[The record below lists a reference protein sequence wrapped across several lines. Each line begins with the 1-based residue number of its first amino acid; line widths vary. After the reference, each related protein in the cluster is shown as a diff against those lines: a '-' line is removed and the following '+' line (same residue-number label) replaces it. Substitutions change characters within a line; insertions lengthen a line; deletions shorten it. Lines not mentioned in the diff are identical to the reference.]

1 MNREEMIE
9 KLVEH
14 DVDNFD
20 IRDLAD
26 LFRYGMVAYED
37 MSDEELKDQ
46 YEFFFED
53 EEDFEPSDDKRFD
66 NADGVVY
73 E

>member
-1 MNREEMIE
+1 MTTTMTREEMID

-20 IRDLAD
+20 MRDLAD

-37 MSDEELKDQ
+37 MSDEELKEQ
-46 YEFFFED
+46 YEFCF
-53 EEDFEPSDDKRFD
+53 EEDDD
-66 NADGVVY
+66 
-73 E
+73 EQ

>member
-1 MNREEMIE
+1 MTTTMTREEMID

-37 MSDEELKDQ
+37 MSDEELKEQ
-46 YEFFFED
+46 YEFCFEENND
-53 EEDFEPSDDKRFD
+53 E
-66 NADGVVY
+66 
-73 E
+73 

>member
-1 MNREEMIE
+1 MTTTTMTREDMID

-20 IRDLAD
+20 MRDLAN

-37 MSDEELKDQ
+37 MSDEELKEQ
-46 YEFFFED
+46 YEFCFEED
-53 EEDFEPSDDKRFD
+53 EEDDE
-66 NADGVVY
+66 
-73 E
+73 

>member
-1 MNREEMIE
+1 MSTTTTMTREEMID

-20 IRDLAD
+20 MRDLAD
-26 LFRYGMVAYED
+26 LFRYGRTGYED

-46 YEFFFED
+46 YEFFIEED
-53 EEDFEPSDDKRFD
+53 EEDDE
-66 NADGVVY
+66 
-73 E
+73 

>member
-1 MNREEMIE
+1 MTREEMID

-20 IRDLAD
+20 MRDLAD
-26 LFRYGMVAYED
+26 LFRYGRTGYED

-46 YEFFFED
+46 YEFFIEED
-53 EEDFEPSDDKRFD
+53 EDD
-66 NADGVVY
+66 

>member
-1 MNREEMIE
+1 MTTTTITREEMID

-20 IRDLAD
+20 MRDLAD
-26 LFRYGMVAYED
+26 LFRYGRTGYED

-46 YEFFFED
+46 SALLFEED
-53 EEDFEPSDDKRFD
+53 EDD
-66 NADGVVY
+66 

>member
-1 MNREEMIE
+1 MTTTTITREEMID

-20 IRDLAD
+20 MRDLAD
-26 LFRYGMVAYED
+26 LFRYGMTGYED

-46 YEFFFED
+46 YEFFIEED
-53 EEDFEPSDDKRFD
+53 EDDD
-66 NADGVVY
+66 

>member
-1 MNREEMIE
+1 MTTTMTREEMID

-20 IRDLAD
+20 MRDLAD

-37 MSDEELKDQ
+37 MSDEELKEQ
-46 YEFFFED
+46 YEFCFE
-53 EEDFEPSDDKRFD
+53 EEDNE
-66 NADGVVY
+66 
-73 E
+73 

>member
-1 MNREEMIE
+1 MTTTMTREEMID

-20 IRDLAD
+20 MRDLAN

-37 MSDEELKDQ
+37 MSDEELKEQ
-46 YEFFFED
+46 YEFCF
-53 EEDFEPSDDKRFD
+53 EEDDD
-66 NADGVVY
+66 
-73 E
+73 EQ

>member
-1 MNREEMIE
+1 MTTTTITREEMID

-26 LFRYGMVAYED
+26 LFRYGRTGYED

-46 YEFFFED
+46 SALLFEED
-53 EEDFEPSDDKRFD
+53 EDD
-66 NADGVVY
+66 

>member
-1 MNREEMIE
+1 MTTTTTMTREEMID

-20 IRDLAD
+20 MRDLAD

-37 MSDEELKDQ
+37 MSDEELKEE
-46 YEFFFED
+46 YERCFE
-53 EEDFEPSDDKRFD
+53 E
-66 NADGVVY
+66 VV
-73 E
+73 

>member
-1 MNREEMIE
+1 MNREKMIE

-37 MSDEELKDQ
+37 MSEEELKEVHEL
-46 YEFFFED
+46 YFE
-53 EEDFEPSDDKRFD
+53 E
-66 NADGVVY
+66 VV
-73 E
+73 

>member
-14 DVDNFD
+14 DVNNFD

-37 MSDEELKDQ
+37 MSDEELKDVHEL
-46 YEFFFED
+46 YFE
-53 EEDFEPSDDKRFD
+53 E
-66 NADGVVY
+66 AV
-73 E
+73 

>member
-1 MNREEMIE
+1 MTREEMID

-20 IRDLAD
+20 MRDLAD

-37 MSDEELKDQ
+37 MTDKELKEQ
-46 YEFFFED
+46 YEFCFEED
-53 EEDFEPSDDKRFD
+53 EEDDE
-66 NADGVVY
+66 
-73 E
+73 

>member
-1 MNREEMIE
+1 MTTTTITREEMID

-20 IRDLAD
+20 MRDLAD
-26 LFRYGMVAYED
+26 LFRYGRTGYED

-46 YEFFFED
+46 YEFFIEEDED
-53 EEDFEPSDDKRFD
+53 EE
-66 NADGVVY
+66 V
-73 E
+73 

>member
-1 MNREEMIE
+1 MTTTMTREEMID

-20 IRDLAD
+20 MRDLAD

-37 MSDEELKDQ
+37 MSDEELKEQ
-46 YEFFFED
+46 YEFCF
-53 EEDFEPSDDKRFD
+53 EEDDD
-66 NADGVVY
+66 

>member
-1 MNREEMIE
+1 MTTTTITREEMIE
-9 KLVEH
+9 RLIEY

-26 LFRYGMVAYED
+26 LFRYGMKAYKD

-46 YEFFFED
+46 SALLFEED
-53 EEDFEPSDDKRFD
+53 EDE
-66 NADGVVY
+66 
-73 E
+73 

>member
-1 MNREEMIE
+1 MTTTMTREEMID

-20 IRDLAD
+20 MRDLAD

-37 MSDEELKDQ
+37 MSDEELKEQ
-46 YEFFFED
+46 YEFCF
-53 EEDFEPSDDKRFD
+53 EEDD
-66 NADGVVY
+66 N

>member
-1 MNREEMIE
+1 MTTTTMTREEMID

-37 MSDEELKDQ
+37 MTDEELKEQ
-46 YEFFFED
+46 YEFCFEED
-53 EEDFEPSDDKRFD
+53 EDD
-66 NADGVVY
+66 

>member
-1 MNREEMIE
+1 MTTTTITREEMID
-9 KLVEH
+9 KLLEY

-26 LFRYGMVAYED
+26 LFRYGRTGYED

-46 YEFFFED
+46 YEFFIEED
-53 EEDFEPSDDKRFD
+53 EDD
-66 NADGVVY
+66 

>member
-1 MNREEMIE
+1 MTTTTITREEMID

-20 IRDLAD
+20 MRDLAD
-26 LFRYGMVAYED
+26 LFRYGMTGYED

-46 YEFFFED
+46 YEFFIEED
-53 EEDFEPSDDKRFD
+53 EDD
-66 NADGVVY
+66 

>member
-1 MNREEMIE
+1 MNREEMIN

-26 LFRYGMVAYED
+26 LFRYGMVAYEN
-37 MSDEELKDQ
+37 MSDDGLKEQ
-46 YEFFFED
+46 YELFFE
-53 EEDFEPSDDKRFD
+53 ENK
-66 NADGVVY
+66 
-73 E
+73 

>member
-1 MNREEMIE
+1 MTTTTTMTREEMID
-9 KLVEH
+9 KLLEY

-26 LFRYGMVAYED
+26 LFRYGRTGYED

-46 YEFFFED
+46 SALLFEED
-53 EEDFEPSDDKRFD
+53 EDD
-66 NADGVVY
+66 

>member
-1 MNREEMIE
+1 MTTTTMTKEEMID

-20 IRDLAD
+20 IRNLAD
-26 LFRYGMVAYED
+26 LFRYGVIAYEY

-46 YEFFFED
+46 YEFFI
-53 EEDFEPSDDKRFD
+53 EEDDD
-66 NADGVVY
+66 

>member
-1 MNREEMIE
+1 MTKEEMID

-20 IRDLAD
+20 IRDLAN
-26 LFRYGMVAYED
+26 LFRYGMTGYED

-46 YEFFFED
+46 YEFFIEED
-53 EEDFEPSDDKRFD
+53 EDDD
-66 NADGVVY
+66 

>member
-37 MSDEELKDQ
+37 MSDEEIKDK
-46 YEFFFED
+46 YEDYFE
-53 EEDFEPSDDKRFD
+53 EAIWTAFI
-66 NADGVVY
+66 
-73 E
+73 

>member
-1 MNREEMIE
+1 MTTTTMTREEMID

-20 IRDLAD
+20 MRDLAD

-46 YEFFFED
+46 YEFFIEED
-53 EEDFEPSDDKRFD
+53 EDD
-66 NADGVVY
+66 